1 LTRFVFPMLNTTNT
15 SIQQLNVP
23 FVAVWS
29 SFCQRFRPWLILVL
43 LMMLAASIYG
53 LKSLHWLQD
62 MQDLTPELNYLK
74 LNDKKIRSR
83 MTSIEPGRFVL
94 VTGENTEAALQK
106 AEEVYPLLEQLKQQ
120 GDLSDYYG
128 LHPWLLS
135 ARQQQLNQSLLHQY
149 LTPENQLLWQQALK
163 QQGLSVKRLGTF
175 DYTSTGALTLE
186 YVLAT
191 PLKKLI
197 DSRVITG
204 KQQTIIMIWL
214 AEHQPLAIQKVLDEI
229 EGAQYFSQRDMLNNM
244 TRDYTDRA
252 QTLLTI
258 GLVLIIL
265 VLFSR
270 YKSLIKT
277 LQTLLPALLAAFL
290 ILAIWS
296 FTGEAVSF
304 LHLVGFLLVVAIC
317 VDYGIFYQ
325 ENRGGNITLTY
336 QAMAASMLTSAL
348 AFGSLITAET
358 ASLRILAG
366 VVAVGV
372 VLGFLLCPLII
383 KTGKQA

>member
-1 LTRFVFPMLNTTNT
+1 MACIHGCF
-15 SIQQLNVP
+15 QL
-23 FVAVWS
+23 
-29 SFCQRFRPWLILVL
+29 
-43 LMMLAASIYG
+43 G
-53 LKSLHWLQD
+53 
-62 MQDLTPELNYLK
+62 
-74 LNDKKIRSR
+74 
-83 MTSIEPGRFVL
+83 
-94 VTGENTEAALQK
+94 
-106 AEEVYPLLEQLKQQ
+106 
-120 GDLSDYYG
+120 
-128 LHPWLLS
+128 
-135 ARQQQLNQSLLHQY
+135 NQSVLQEY

-186 YVLAT
+186 QVLAT
-191 PLKKLI
+191 PVKKLI

-204 KQQTIIMIWL
+204 KQQTIVMIWL
-214 AEHQPLAIQKVLDEI
+214 AEHQPLAIQKVLDKI

-244 TRDYTDRA
+244 TLDYTDRA

-325 ENRGGNITLTY
+325 ENRGGDITLTY